1 MRSRTTPIIVLTILG
16 GAAIT
21 MACGSSS
28 AQSISTPSG
37 NDAASAPQATATTQA
52 VATPANSAPAP
63 TSTPAAVATPTAAP
77 AAVAPAAPPPPP
89 APAAPPPPAPA
100 TSQAVT
106 LNLGDNFFSTKE
118 FTVPAG
124 VPITVTINNQ
134 GQALHNWDVNGVVKS
149 TFVQHGQSQT
159 VTFTAAPGTYTFQCD
174 VHPKEMTGTLVV
186 K

>member
-1 MRSRTTPIIVLTILG
+1 MPSRTTPLIVLAILG

-28 AQSISTPSG
+28 AQSLSTPVG
-37 NDAASAPQATATTQA
+37 DAATSAPQATATTQA
-52 VATPANSAPAP
+52 VATPTNPPPAP
-63 TSTPAAVATPTAAP
+63 TSTPVAAATPTAAP

-89 APAAPPPPAPA
+89 APAPAS
-100 TSQAVT
+100 SQAVT
-106 LNLGDNFFSTKE
+106 LNLGDNFFGTKE
-118 FTVPAG
+118 LTVPAG

-134 GQALHNWDVNGVVKS
+134 GQALHNWDVAGVVKS
-149 TFVQHGQSQT
+149 PFVQHGQSQT

-174 VHPKEMTGTLVV
+174 VHPKEMTGVLVV

>member
-1 MRSRTTPIIVLTILG
+1 MRSRTTPLIVLTILG

-37 NDAASAPQATATTQA
+37 DAAAGAPQATATTQA
-52 VATPANSAPAP
+52 VATPTTLSPAP
-63 TSTPAAVATPTAAP
+63 TSTPVAVATPTAAP
-77 AAVAPAAPPPPP
+77 AAVAPAAPPPP

-118 FTVPAG
+118 LTVPAG